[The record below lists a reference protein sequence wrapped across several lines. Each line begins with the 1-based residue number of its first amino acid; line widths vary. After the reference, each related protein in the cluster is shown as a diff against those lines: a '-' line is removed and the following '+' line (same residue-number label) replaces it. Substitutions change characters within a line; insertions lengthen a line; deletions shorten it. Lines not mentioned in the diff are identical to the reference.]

1 SRSTTRRA
9 SASMGARGV
18 GGAIAQ
24 PARRRRTRALLSG
37 FGALALRTAEPRL
50 RVLDLLLDAVGVRIE
65 RQRLLP
71 RGERV
76 FLVAVL
82 GVRVAEVVEDDGVFL
97 GLLDG
102 PLQLPQRVGLLA
114 LQVQVAVLVVEQQ
127 ALAQRLQRAVVLLG
141 AEVRGAEVQEQL
153 RPPWLEVHRLAQ
165 HGDRLVEALG
175 AAVEEPELH
184 AGVDRARVGA
194 QDA

>member
-1 SRSTTRRA
+1 
-9 SASMGARGV
+9 MGARGV

-24 PARRRRTRALLSG
+24 PARRRRARALLSG

-76 FLVAVL
+76 FLVTIL

-102 PLQLPQRVGLLA
+102 PLQLPQRVGILA
-114 LQVQVAVLVVEQQ
+114 LLVVGPAE
-127 ALAQRLQRAVVLLG
+127 ARSEEHTSELQS
-141 AEVRGAEVQEQL
+141 
-153 RPPWLEVHRLAQ
+153 PM
-165 HGDRLVEALG
+165 
-175 AAVEEPELH
+175 
-184 AGVDRARVGA
+184 
-194 QDA
+194 